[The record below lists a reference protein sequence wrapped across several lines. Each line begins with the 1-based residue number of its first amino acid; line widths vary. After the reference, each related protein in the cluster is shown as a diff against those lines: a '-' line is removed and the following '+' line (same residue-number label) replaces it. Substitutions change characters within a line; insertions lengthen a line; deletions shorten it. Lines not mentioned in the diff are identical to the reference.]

1 MRVLLTTLGSHG
13 DIHPF
18 IALAQEFSR
27 RGHEAVL
34 ATNPAFAAQG
44 ERAGVNMA
52 ALTEHADLKD
62 IMTNYAVM
70 DHRRGARVVLK
81 ELTIPLVPKIYEH
94 AAQLIREFKPDVLLN
109 HPICLGAPWA
119 AERAGV
125 PVVTV
130 SLAPINWMRSH
141 DPIVFGRWRSHNPRV
156 YATRFDAWVG
166 KHLIR
171 LMLDGPLN
179 RIRRELGLPKTRD
192 MLVGEMTRPGL
203 NLGLW
208 HEAFRRAA
216 KGDPEGSRICG
227 WAWFD
232 THHDHEHDPQPLE
245 RFLSEGAAPIVFTL
259 GSAAVHSPGGFFH
272 AAIEAARLVGRRA
285 VLLVGRAE
293 YVSALPKLPK
303 SVGAFTYAPFSTLL
317 PRGCASVHHGGIG
330 STGQALRAG
339 KPSLVVPMAHD
350 QFDNA
355 ARCKRLGVS
364 QTLPHKDITAEK
376 LARALRVI
384 LDDPAVGERAKNLG
398 AKIDAPSGAITAVSE
413 VERVFNSASRA
424 GQR

>member
-18 IALAQEFSR
+18 IALALELQK

-34 ATNPAFAAQG
+34 ATNPAFKAQA
-44 ERAGVNMA
+44 ERAGVRME

-70 DHRRGARVVLK
+70 DHRRGAKVVLQ

-94 AAQLIREFKPDVLLN
+94 TSRLIQEFNPDVLLN

-125 PVVTV
+125 PVATV

-141 DPIVFGRWRSHNPRV
+141 DPIVFGTWRTHNPRV
-156 YATRFDAWVG
+156 YATRFDAWIG
-166 KHLIR
+166 SHIMR
-171 LMLDGPLN
+171 FMLDGPLN
-179 RIRRELGLPKTRD
+179 RLRRELGLPKKRD
-192 MLVGEMTRPGL
+192 MLLSEMMRPGL
-203 NLGLW
+203 NLGMW
-208 HEAFRRAA
+208 SPAFRGPA
-216 KGDPEGSRICG
+216 KGDPEGARICG

-232 THHDHEHDPQPLE
+232 THHDHEHDPEALR
-245 RFLSEGAAPIVFTL
+245 RFLDAGPAPIVFTL
-259 GSAAVHSPGGFFH
+259 GSAAVHAPGGFYR
-272 AAIEAARLVGRRA
+272 AAIEAAKELKRRA
-285 VLLVGRAE
+285 VLMIGRAE
-293 YVSALPKLPK
+293 YAKGLPKLPEG
-303 SVGAFTYAPFSTLL
+303 VAAFSYAPFSTLM
-317 PRGCASVHHGGIG
+317 PRGCATVHHGGIG

-364 QTLPHKDITAEK
+364 ETLAHASITPGRLVK
-376 LARALRVI
+376 ALRTI
-384 LDDPAVGERAKNLG
+384 LDDPAVGKRATELG
-398 AKIDAPSGAITAVSE
+398 RKIDAPSGAIAAADAVEEMISGQSRG
-413 VERVFNSASRA
+413 ERT
-424 GQR
+424 